1 MAIRRGWL
9 KSLICIWLIGIDMR
23 SRERGWVR
31 WGWKRDGAGNKPM
44 ELKKMKTFT
53 WQHCC
58 SSLSHLSVCH
68 CVCERLWVCA
78 SVCVCVFAF
87 VPLTV
92 PKRPFY
98 HVFLST
104 HTHTHSLTHTLTY
117 VAVLYDKWLVT
128 HRVFPPPP
136 SHTTFSHFHIFH
148 FSALLL
154 TRPKAHNIKP
164 YDELQ
169 I

>member
-1 MAIRRGWL
+1 
-9 KSLICIWLIGIDMR
+9 MR
-23 SRERGWVR
+23 SRERGGVR
-31 WGWKRDGAGNKPM
+31 GSWKRDGAGNKPM

-128 HRVFPPPP
+128 HRVFPPLPL
-136 SHTTFSHFHIFH
+136 SHNFLPFPHFPFLRTVAH
-148 FSALLL
+148 
-154 TRPKAHNIKP
+154 TPKSTQHQTIRQVADLNRYRISDQMARIKSWNV
-164 YDELQ
+164 
-169 I
+169 